1 MAFMDYMPQFG
12 NNTAPMQ
19 ETALPQD
26 DTLMQL
32 DLKRKLALADA
43 LRQQQMPEGQ
53 MVSGRYVAPSW
64 TQYLANA
71 VNKYSAGQ
79 QEKQALGQFGEYQK
93 TKQQK
98 MREEALKLGKAL
110 DPKAI
115 TEDSTFDVQVS
126 NNKTPTPTDNL
137 GGMQPYESGMK
148 TVSTP
153 VTNTIGYRQP
163 TQAEIYNAIGE
174 YSAGTGNNDLL
185 EKSILGR
192 INKKLEGGGK
202 YSIHNVGNVGLEL
215 DESGKPTGK
224 RYDFSENK
232 PTDYGTAQ
240 NAGAKALFGK
250 DFGELSQPEQRQ
262 VVDYVNQ
269 YKAGQ
274 LGVAQG
280 NLGVNR
286 QQANFATGV
295 PSTNQP
301 QAKTTSVAEIQDY
314 ARKNGISYGA
324 AAQHANRLGYTVQ

>member
-1 MAFMDYMPQFG
+1 MNSMFGESTPQQ
-12 NNTAPMQ
+12 T
-19 ETALPQD
+19 PQD

-32 DLKRKLALADA
+32 DLKRKLALSDA
-43 LRQQQMPEGQ
+43 LRQQETPQGQ
-53 MVSGRYVAPSW
+53 MVSGFYVAPSW
-64 TQYLANA
+64 TQYLSKAIGA
-71 VNKYSAGQ
+71 YQGKK
-79 QEKQALGQFGEYQK
+79 QEREALGQYGEYQK

-98 MREEALKLGKAL
+98 MRENALKLGKAL
-110 DPKAI
+110 DPREI
-115 TEDSTFDVQVS
+115 TEQSTFDVQVP
-126 NNKTPTPTDNL
+126 NGLTPTPTDNL

-148 TVSTP
+148 TVSAP

-192 INKKLEGGGK
+192 VTKKLEGGGK
-202 YSIHNVGNVGLEL
+202 RSIHNIGNVGIVL
-215 DESGKPTGK
+215 DEQGMPTGEQ
-224 RYDFSENK
+224 YDFSGNK

-250 DFGELSQPEQRQ
+250 DFGELSQPEQRK

-280 NLGVNR
+280 NLGVNQR
-286 QQANFATGV
+286 QADFVTGT
-295 PSTNQP
+295 PRANQP
-301 QAKTTSVAEIQDY
+301 QAKTTSVAEVQDY

-324 AAQHANRLGYTVQ
+324 AAQHANSLGYTVK